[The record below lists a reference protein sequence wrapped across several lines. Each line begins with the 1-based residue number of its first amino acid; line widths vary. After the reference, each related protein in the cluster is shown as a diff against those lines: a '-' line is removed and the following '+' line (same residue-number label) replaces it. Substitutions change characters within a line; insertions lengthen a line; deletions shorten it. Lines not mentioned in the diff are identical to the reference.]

1 MSSMEVHAMATFQPN
16 DPGYAARV
24 RQSFARQHVMHFIGA
39 ELVDL
44 QPGYCEIHLPYR
56 PELSQQDG
64 FFHAGIISTIADS
77 AGGYAGYTLMPTDSR
92 LLTVEYKMNLLAPAR
107 GERLVARG
115 QVIKNGRTLVIA
127 KADVGAIRDGEETLC
142 ATLLE
147 TLISLADNAGS

>member
-1 MSSMEVHAMATFQPN
+1 MATFQPN

-24 RQSFARQHVMHFIGA
+24 RESFARQHVMRFIGA

-147 TLISLADNAGS
+147 TLICLADNAGS

>member
-1 MSSMEVHAMATFQPN
+1 MATFQPN

-24 RQSFARQHVMHFIGA
+24 RESFARQHVMRFIGA

-92 LLTVEYKMNLLAPAR
+92 VLTVEYKMNLLAPAR

-115 QVIKNGRTLVIA
+115 RVIKNGRTLVIA

-147 TLISLADNAGS
+147 TLISLADNDGS

>member
-1 MSSMEVHAMATFQPN
+1 MATFQPN

-24 RQSFARQHVMHFIGA
+24 RESFARQHVMRFIGA

-127 KADVGAIRDGEETLC
+127 KMSVQSVTVRKLYALRC
-142 ATLLE
+142 
-147 TLISLADNAGS
+147 SRP

>member
-1 MSSMEVHAMATFQPN
+1 MATFQPN

-24 RQSFARQHVMHFIGA
+24 RESFARQHVMRFIGA

-92 LLTVEYKMNLLAPAR
+92 VLTVEYKMNLLAPAR
-107 GERLVARG
+107 GDRLVARG
-115 QVIKNGRTLVIA
+115 RVIKNGRTLVIA

>member
-1 MSSMEVHAMATFQPN
+1 MVAFEPS
-16 DPGYAARV
+16 DPGYAERV
-24 RQSFARQHVMHFIGA
+24 RKSYARQQVMAFIGA
-39 ELVDL
+39 ELVEL
-44 QPGYCEIHLPYR
+44 RPGYCEIQLPYR

-77 AGGYAGYTLMPTDSR
+77 AGGYASYTLMAADTR
-92 LLTVEYKMNLLAPAR
+92 VLTVEYKMNLLAPAR
-107 GERLVARG
+107 GERLIARG

-147 TLISLADNAGS
+147 TLISLADNKNR

>member
-1 MSSMEVHAMATFQPN
+1 MATFQPN

-24 RQSFARQHVMHFIGA
+24 RESFARQHVMRFIGA

-115 QVIKNGRTLVIA
+115 RVIKNGRTLVIA

>member
-1 MSSMEVHAMATFQPN
+1 
-16 DPGYAARV
+16 
-24 RQSFARQHVMHFIGA
+24 
-39 ELVDL
+39 
-44 QPGYCEIHLPYR
+44 
-56 PELSQQDG
+56 
-64 FFHAGIISTIADS
+64 
-77 AGGYAGYTLMPTDSR
+77 MPTDSR
-92 LLTVEYKMNLLAPAR
+92 VLTVEYKMNLLAPAR

>member
-1 MSSMEVHAMATFQPN
+1 MATFQPN

-24 RQSFARQHVMHFIGA
+24 RESFARQHVMRFIGA

-92 LLTVEYKMNLLAPAR
+92 LLTVEDKMNLLAPAR

-115 QVIKNGRTLVIA
+115 RVIKNGRTLVIA

-147 TLISLADNAGS
+147 TLISLADNDGS

>member
-1 MSSMEVHAMATFQPN
+1 MATFQPN
-16 DPGYAARV
+16 DPGYAARM
-24 RQSFARQHVMHFIGA
+24 RESFARQHVMRFIGA

-92 LLTVEYKMNLLAPAR
+92 VLTVEYKMNLLAPAR

-115 QVIKNGRTLVIA
+115 RVIKNGRTLVIA

-147 TLISLADNAGS
+147 TLISLADNDGS

>member
-1 MSSMEVHAMATFQPN
+1 MATFQPN

-24 RQSFARQHVMHFIGA
+24 RESFARQHVMRFIGA

-115 QVIKNGRTLVIA
+115 RVIKNGRTLVIA

-147 TLISLADNAGS
+147 TLISLADNDGS